1 MKRWLALAGW
11 LAVIAVSIAW
21 LHRLGQAF
29 PPALILDPGGPLE
42 PALASALRL
51 IGLTVGYWLAGS
63 TLLYLMASVARLPA
77 AVRAVRW
84 ATIGPVRRLVDRIV
98 AGALVATMSL
108 PTAVGAMTVSGY
120 VPIPAGDAVE
130 IDPTR
135 SDDAGLFDQVEDQ
148 FPTAPPEDPATLFV
162 PVQPTDNRQAD
173 NPPPADPHAINPQ
186 ITITIEAIEV
196 VVRPGDH
203 MWQLAE
209 QRLVQVRGRA
219 VTDSEIAPYWLK
231 VVGTNLSK
239 IRSGDPDLIFP
250 GEVLVLPAIDP

>member
-29 PPALILDPGGPLE
+29 PPDLILDPGGPLE

-120 VPIPAGDAVE
+120 VPVPAGDPVE
-130 IDPTR
+130 TAPTR
-135 SDDAGLFDQVEDQ
+135 SDDAGFLDQVEDQ
-148 FPTAPPEDPATLFV
+148 LPTAPPEDPVTLFV
-162 PVQPTDNRQAD
+162 PVQPVG
-173 NPPPADPHAINPQ
+173 NPPPANPQSANPQ
-186 ITITIEAIEV
+186 ITITVEAIEV

-209 QRLVQVRGRA
+209 QRLALVRGRA